1 MCVAREYTKPLSEM
15 ITCLNFNKTLKN
27 DAVLI
32 MIQNHYFAY
41 PYLRRFEFYNHFY
54 INL

>member
-27 DAVLI
+27 DAASI
-32 MIQNHYFAY
+32 MVQNHF
-41 PYLRRFEFYNHFY
+41 LNFITIF
-54 INL
+54 I